1 MVSQGHIQFKGK
13 SDVIDSPPGC
23 LLRQQ
28 TAFHK
33 LINIW
38 LTAKHVRRLVRCA
51 HTRRKTSTFK
61 CGAKMVD
68 FTGCTGTSPG
78 EPSRW
83 PLPVGKYQRIVHSA
97 HVEWAPSVCQALSHW
112 KTPCGFYGSII
123 KAVVQSIQINV
134 KLELQVVARATRERG
149 SMFPDST

>member
-1 MVSQGHIQFKGK
+1 M
-13 SDVIDSPPGC
+13 
-23 LLRQQ
+23 
-28 TAFHK
+28 
-33 LINIW
+33 
-38 LTAKHVRRLVRCA
+38 
-51 HTRRKTSTFK
+51 HTREEKRLHLSVVLRRWTSLAVLEHTQ
-61 CGAKMVD
+61 GQGENARA
-68 FTGCTGTSPG
+68 TTPG

-123 KAVVQSIQINV
+123 NAVVQSIQINV